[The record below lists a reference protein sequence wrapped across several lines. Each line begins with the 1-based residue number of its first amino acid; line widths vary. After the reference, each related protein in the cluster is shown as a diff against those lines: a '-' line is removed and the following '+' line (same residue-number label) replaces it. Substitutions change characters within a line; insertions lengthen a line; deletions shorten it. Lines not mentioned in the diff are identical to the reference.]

1 MLGFDG
7 GTPRP
12 CGLVHRGGRP
22 GAGPGYL
29 LDLVHVAW
37 AAAAAM
43 FIMRPDPGLLT
54 SRAIGRTVATFAGV
68 VAAALLL
75 RRGPA
80 ETALAVVTVAAIA
93 AMIAVRT
100 SRWYIAP
107 AGSGIIV
114 MLVSGA
120 AGTRVLDV
128 TFTERITETAL
139 GAGLA
144 FFFGVAIPAG
154 MRWLTRRHPT
164 NQAGHATVPPAASW
178 PSTVSHHRLSKLPAR
193 SQRTTKAGWQNDH
206 VRCLPILM
214 ADQQGDPGWQAQPH
228 DLPVHARRPSTTAQP
243 AIPSAT
249 TPSSHQAPQSVL
261 AASPANTAIA
271 R

>member
-1 MLGFDG
+1 MN
-7 GTPRP
+7 
-12 CGLVHRGGRP
+12 GL
-22 GAGPGYL
+22 ALGYL
-29 LDLVHVAW
+29 LNLVHVAW

-43 FIMRPDPGLLT
+43 FIMRPDPHLLT

-75 RRGPA
+75 RREPT
-80 ETALAVVTVAAIA
+80 EIALAVVTIAAIA

-144 FFFGVAIPAG
+144 LTFGVAIPTG
-154 MRWLTRRHPT
+154 MRWLASRHTT
-164 NQAGHATVPPAASW
+164 NQTSHATVPPAAS
-178 PSTVSHHRLSKLPAR
+178 
-193 SQRTTKAGWQNDH
+193 
-206 VRCLPILM
+206 
-214 ADQQGDPGWQAQPH
+214 
-228 DLPVHARRPSTTAQP
+228 
-243 AIPSAT
+243 
-249 TPSSHQAPQSVL
+249 
-261 AASPANTAIA
+261 
-271 R
+271 